1 MHLQNGFQPDVY
13 RLGLTGTLHKEYK
26 FYFSLLLGMF
36 FSLSQKIAK
45 IENFMK
51 FKKGLLWD
59 TLSILESITD
69 LIFKF

>member
-26 FYFSLLLGMF
+26 FYFSLAEMF
-36 FSLSQKIAK
+36 FLFHKKIAK

-51 FKKGLLWD
+51 FKKRLFMENV
-59 TLSILESITD
+59 IN
-69 LIFKF
+69 FKIHYRFDF

>member
-26 FYFSLLLGMF
+26 FYFSLAEMF
-36 FSLSQKIAK
+36 FLVHEKIAK

-51 FKKGLLWD
+51 FKKDFLWKM
-59 TLSILESITD
+59 LSILKSITD
-69 LIFKF
+69 LIFRF